1 MALLFALGFWNQ
13 LGLAISTRAF
23 SILPSESGARSFAEF
38 QYLIDESLFGGA
50 APAVIRSEDGQLPL
64 GAARGTIVIVGDCDA
79 LYRTDG
85 YGWGPLERRIGG
97 PFAYRLTGSIGANEQ
112 TILSNPEWTVR
123 ASRTD
128 DIVVFRW
135 DYGNGNVEESAPV
148 KLADGPVTIDI
159 VFDPLPL
166 GVGRVVVNETS
177 VIGAP
182 VKNSPESVVNPEWTS
197 SGGSSDSFCR
207 KLQAR
212 Q

>member
-1 MALLFALGFWNQ
+1 
-13 LGLAISTRAF
+13 
-23 SILPSESGARSFAEF
+23 
-38 QYLIDESLFGGA
+38 
-50 APAVIRSEDGQLPL
+50 
-64 GAARGTIVIVGDCDA
+64 
-79 LYRTDG
+79 
-85 YGWGPLERRIGG
+85 
-97 PFAYRLTGSIGANEQ
+97 
-112 TILSNPEWTVR
+112 VR

-128 DIVVFRW
+128 DIVLFRW

-148 KLADGPVTIDI
+148 KLAGGPVTIDI